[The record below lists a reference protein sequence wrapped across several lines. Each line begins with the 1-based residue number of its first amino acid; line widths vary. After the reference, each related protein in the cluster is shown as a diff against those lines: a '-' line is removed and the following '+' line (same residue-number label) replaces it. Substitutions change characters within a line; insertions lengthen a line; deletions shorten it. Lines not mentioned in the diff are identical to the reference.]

1 MKLTKALKLKNQLAG
16 DVTTLKD
23 RLSKQN
29 SRSASVPFD
38 YDNHQVLAELR
49 KKLNDLVQVKSSIAV
64 ANAAQ
69 YERIFR
75 LAEIKGLVAL
85 LKDLDVRHG
94 VFKEGAGYVQAAF
107 EVEYIAQLKKA
118 EVDLLVAELEV
129 EIVTLQDALDEFNHT
144 HSVAEAA

>member
-23 RLSKQN
+23 RLTKQN
-29 SRSASVPFD
+29 SRAASVPFD
-38 YDNHQVLAELR
+38 YDSRQVLADLR
-49 KKLNDLVQVKSSIAV
+49 TKLDDLVKVKASIAV

-85 LKDLDVRHG
+85 LKSLDVRQG
-94 VFKEGAGYVQAAF
+94 VFKEGGSYMQAAF
-107 EVEYIAQLKKA
+107 EVEYLAQIKKA
-118 EVDLLVAELEV
+118 EVDQLVAELEA
-129 EIVTLQDALDEFNHT
+129 EIITLQDALDEFNHT
-144 HSVAEAA
+144 HSVAQAA